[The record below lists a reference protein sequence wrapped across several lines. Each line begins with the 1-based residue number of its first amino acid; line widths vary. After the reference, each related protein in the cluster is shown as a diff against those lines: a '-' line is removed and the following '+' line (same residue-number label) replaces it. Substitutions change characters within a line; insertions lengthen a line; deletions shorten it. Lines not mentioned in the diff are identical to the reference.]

1 MVSQNGAVMQTSDW
15 TGQGGGVK
23 WPARQLFRQGER
35 LWPELVCALAP
46 LAVYWRIVFGGQVLY
61 WGLPALQFVPWRV
74 LVNDALRHGQ
84 WPLWTS
90 LLGMGAPLLA
100 NHQSA
105 VFYPP
110 NWLALLLPPETAV
123 SVLAVLHLSLAG
135 VGAARLARMLGVGP
149 LGAAVSGLTFG
160 LSGYLTARLWF
171 ISIDNTMAWLP
182 WVLLFAPRPAP
193 SPVANPRARFLALSL
208 VIALQLLAG
217 HAQSSFYTLLIAA
230 AWVCG
235 WAAVRGQGTVISD
248 QRAVSRGQ
256 RSEADGQRSSLMP
269 AVCKGNSSLLSRLT
283 SHVSPL
289 SSLLSPLSSLFSPLS
304 SLLLS
309 SALALALTAAQL
321 LPTLEL
327 LRESP
332 RANTADYTFATTYSL
347 WPWRLL
353 TFAAP
358 NFFGHPADHNYWG
371 YGSYWE
377 DDAYLGLVP
386 LLFAAY
392 ALWHSI
398 RNRKQTAARF
408 VLAVL
413 APLAL
418 LSITLALG
426 KNTPLFPFL
435 YRYVP
440 GFNLFQAPARMTIG
454 YTLALSLLAGLGAH
468 HWQPSARA
476 RYWARLGIAGSLAA
490 LIFGEVAAQLFADPH
505 VATFA
510 SGLTG
515 AALVAVGAWLLILN
529 RPATPNRWQ
538 WAVAA
543 FIALDLGWAAA
554 RLSPTAD
561 SALYHLPPS
570 FTLAEGRVYQSAADE
585 YRVKF
590 GDFFRFQSFD
600 PLDAQAL
607 RDSLLPNLS
616 VLSGAASVN
625 NFDPLL
631 PARYVT
637 YLKAMEAS
645 PRLMDLADVRAIVKP
660 MGTVETRYI
669 ASRARLVY
677 NAQTAANGDS
687 ALASLTAPA
696 FDPDSTVILEP
707 DPAPALARGF
717 AVQHETFT
725 VTLARDGYFLL
736 SDTFYPGWRV
746 RVDGHPRPL
755 FRADYTFRAVAVPA
769 GTHTV
774 EFEYAPLSFAVGLTI
789 SALAALV
796 WVGLLLIRR

>member
-1 MVSQNGAVMQTSDW
+1 
-15 TGQGGGVK
+15 
-23 WPARQLFRQGER
+23 
-35 LWPELVCALAP
+35 
-46 LAVYWRIVFGGQVLY
+46 
-61 WGLPALQFVPWRV
+61 
-74 LVNDALRHGQ
+74 
-84 WPLWTS
+84 
-90 LLGMGAPLLA
+90 
-100 NHQSA
+100 
-105 VFYPP
+105 
-110 NWLALLLPPETAV
+110 
-123 SVLAVLHLSLAG
+123 
-135 VGAARLARMLGVGP
+135 
-149 LGAAVSGLTFG
+149 
-160 LSGYLTARLWF
+160 
-171 ISIDNTMAWLP
+171 
-182 WVLLFAPRPAP
+182 
-193 SPVANPRARFLALSL
+193 
-208 VIALQLLAG
+208 
-217 HAQSSFYTLLIAA
+217 
-230 AWVCG
+230 
-235 WAAVRGQGTVISD
+235 
-248 QRAVSRGQ
+248 
-256 RSEADGQRSSLMP
+256 
-269 AVCKGNSSLLSRLT
+269 
-283 SHVSPL
+283 
-289 SSLLSPLSSLFSPLS
+289 
-304 SLLLS
+304 
-309 SALALALTAAQL
+309 
-321 LPTLEL
+321 
-327 LRESP
+327 
-332 RANTADYTFATTYSL
+332 
-347 WPWRLL
+347 
-353 TFAAP
+353 
-358 NFFGHPADHNYWG
+358 
-371 YGSYWE
+371 
-377 DDAYLGLVP
+377 
-386 LLFAAY
+386 
-392 ALWHSI
+392 
-398 RNRKQTAARF
+398 
-408 VLAVL
+408 
-413 APLAL
+413 
-418 LSITLALG
+418 
-426 KNTPLFPFL
+426 
-435 YRYVP
+435 
-440 GFNLFQAPARMTIG
+440 
-454 YTLALSLLAGLGAH
+454 
-468 HWQPSARA
+468 
-476 RYWARLGIAGSLAA
+476 
-490 LIFGEVAAQLFADPH
+490 
-505 VATFA
+505 
-510 SGLTG
+510 
-515 AALVAVGAWLLILN
+515 
-529 RPATPNRWQ
+529 
-538 WAVAA
+538 
-543 FIALDLGWAAA
+543 AAA

>member
-1 MVSQNGAVMQTSDW
+1 MQTSDSI
-15 TGQGGGVK
+15 GQGGEGK
-23 WPARQLFRQGER
+23 WPALQLFRKGEQ

-46 LAVYWRIVFGGQVLY
+46 LVVYWRIVFAGQVLY

-110 NWLALLLPPETAV
+110 NWLALLLPPEIAV
-123 SVLAVLHLSLAG
+123 SMLAVLHLSLAG
-135 VGAARLARMLGVGP
+135 VGAARLARTLGVGP
-149 LGAAVSGLTFG
+149 LGAAVSGLAFG

-171 ISIDNTMAWLP
+171 ISIDNAMAWLP
-182 WVLLFAPRPAP
+182 WVLLFTPRPLGRKALRP
-193 SPVANPRARFLALSL
+193 PRARSLILSL

-235 WAAVRGQGTVISD
+235 WAAVSSQWSVISG

-256 RSEADGQRSSLMP
+256 QSEADGQRSSRMP
-269 AVCKGNSSLLSRLT
+269 AARKGNSSLLSRLT
-283 SHVSPL
+283 SHV
-289 SSLLSPLSSLFSPLS
+289 SPLSSLFSPLS

-332 RANTADYTFATTYSL
+332 RANAADYTFATTYSL

-377 DDAYLGLVP
+377 DNAYLGLLP

-408 VLAVL
+408 ALAVL

-418 LSITLALG
+418 LSIALALG

-440 GFNLFQAPARMTIG
+440 GFNLFQAPARMLIG
-454 YTLALSLLAGLGAH
+454 YTLALSLLAGLGVH
-468 HWQPSARA
+468 RWQPSERT
-476 RYWARLGIAGSLAA
+476 RYWARLGIAGSLTA
-490 LIFGEVAAQLFADPH
+490 LILGEVAVQPFADPH
-505 VATFA
+505 IATFA
-510 SGLTG
+510 GGLTG

-538 WAVAA
+538 WAVVA

-561 SALYHLPPS
+561 LALYRLQPS
-570 FTLAEGRVYQSAADE
+570 FTLTEGRLYQFAADE
-585 YRVKF
+585 YRIKF

-600 PLDAQAL
+600 PLNPQAL

-616 VLSGAASVN
+616 ALSGAASVN

-637 YLKAMEAS
+637 YLKAMETDS
-645 PRLMDLADVRAIVKP
+645 RLMDLADVRAIVKP
-660 MGTVETRYI
+660 MGTVALRSS
-669 ASRARLVY
+669 ASRVRLVY
-677 NAQTAANGDS
+677 NAQTAANGDF

-696 FDPDSTVILEP
+696 FDSDSTVILEL

-725 VTLARDGYFLL
+725 VTLSRDGYFLL

-746 RVDGHPRPL
+746 RVDGQPRPL

>member
-1 MVSQNGAVMQTSDW
+1 
-15 TGQGGGVK
+15 
-23 WPARQLFRQGER
+23 
-35 LWPELVCALAP
+35 
-46 LAVYWRIVFGGQVLY
+46 
-61 WGLPALQFVPWRV
+61 
-74 LVNDALRHGQ
+74 
-84 WPLWTS
+84 
-90 LLGMGAPLLA
+90 
-100 NHQSA
+100 
-105 VFYPP
+105 
-110 NWLALLLPPETAV
+110 
-123 SVLAVLHLSLAG
+123 
-135 VGAARLARMLGVGP
+135 
-149 LGAAVSGLTFG
+149 
-160 LSGYLTARLWF
+160 
-171 ISIDNTMAWLP
+171 
-182 WVLLFAPRPAP
+182 
-193 SPVANPRARFLALSL
+193 
-208 VIALQLLAG
+208 
-217 HAQSSFYTLLIAA
+217 
-230 AWVCG
+230 
-235 WAAVRGQGTVISD
+235 
-248 QRAVSRGQ
+248 
-256 RSEADGQRSSLMP
+256 
-269 AVCKGNSSLLSRLT
+269 

-289 SSLLSPLSSLFSPLS
+289 SSLLSPLSSLLSPLSSLFFPLS

-309 SALALALTAAQL
+309 SALAFALTAAQL

-332 RANTADYTFATTYSL
+332 RANAADYTFATTYSL

-398 RNRKQTAARF
+398 RNRKQPVARF
-408 VLAVL
+408 ALAVL

-418 LSITLALG
+418 LSIALALG

-454 YTLALSLLAGLGAH
+454 YTLALSLLAGLGVH
-468 HWQPSARA
+468 HWQPSERT
-476 RYWARLGIAGSLAA
+476 RYWARLGMAGSLAA

-510 SGLTG
+510 TGLTG
-515 AALVAVGAWLLILN
+515 AALVAAGAWLLILN

-538 WAVAA
+538 WAVVA

-554 RLSPTAD
+554 CLSPTAD

-637 YLKAMEAS
+637 YLKAMETS

-660 MGTVETRYI
+660 MGAVETRHVASLPSN
-669 ASRARLVY
+669 ASRVRLVY

-707 DPAPALARGF
+707 DPDPALARGF

-725 VTLARDGYFLL
+725 VSLARDGYFLL

-746 RVDGHPRPL
+746 RVDGQPRPL

-774 EFEYAPLSFAVGLTI
+774 EFEYAPLSFAAGLTI
-789 SALAALV
+789 GALAALV
-796 WVGLLLIRR
+796 WVGLFLIRR